1 MMKRFTFFL
10 ALIALTL
17 AGSGCLA
24 VSATDH
30 SRGVTQ
36 THQVVAVGNKVYLV
50 NTRTGAASEIDVSK
64 AEPLHTTE
72 MTDETVAGD
81 H

>member
-1 MMKRFTFFL
+1 MMKRITLSL
-10 ALIALTL
+10 ALHALTL

-24 VSATDH
+24 VSATDQ
-30 SRGVTQ
+30 SRGVKQ

-50 NTRTGAASEIDVSK
+50 NIRTGEASEIDVTK
-64 AEPLHTTE
+64 AKPLHSTP
-72 MTDETVAGD
+72 MGDETTAGD

>member
-1 MMKRFTFFL
+1 MMKRITLSL
-10 ALIALTL
+10 ALLALTL

-24 VSATDH
+24 VSATDQ
-30 SRGVTQ
+30 SRGVKQ

-50 NTRTGAASEIDVSK
+50 NIRTTK
-64 AEPLHTTE
+64 AKPLHSTP
-72 MTDETVAGD
+72 MGDETTAGD